1 MVKDLV
7 NSSIHRKN
15 VLNNNLAV
23 SQIYNALGFF
33 GIYFDK
39 KYRFTKEQII
49 DFYEIDVRTIERI
62 LENNGDEI
70 GQSGYEVFT
79 DKKLRDFKD
88 EIAKKDIALYEK
100 INKAPSLGIFTF
112 KALLNVGMLLSN
124 SERAR
129 QVRSLILD
137 IVIDVLNQKV
147 EGNTKY
153 INQREEKYLE
163 VALDEFDCRKKLIN
177 AIDKFIVFN
186 NFKYG
191 QLTDKIYKSIF
202 NENAKEYK
210 KILNLSKSDSVRS
223 TLYSEVLR
231 IISDYENAFAKQ
243 LEIEFNK
250 KGEKLTLTEAHQV
263 FNEFA
268 KNAEFLMEN
277 SINQA
282 RQLMASRDL
291 VFRDALHEKLAHY
304 IKEVSE
310 EDFEK
315 FLGEHSISLEKRLE
329 ENSDVFKRLRDR

>member
-15 VLNNNLAV
+15 VLNNNIAV

-88 EIAKKDIALYEK
+88 EIAKKDIVLYEK

-112 KALLNVGMLLSN
+112 KALLNIGMLLSN

-153 INQREEKYLE
+153 INQREEKYIE
-163 VALDEFDCRKKLIN
+163 VALDEFDCRKKLTN

-231 IISDYENAFAKQ
+231 IISDYENAFAKR

-250 KGEKLTLTEAHQV
+250 KGEKLTLTEAHQI